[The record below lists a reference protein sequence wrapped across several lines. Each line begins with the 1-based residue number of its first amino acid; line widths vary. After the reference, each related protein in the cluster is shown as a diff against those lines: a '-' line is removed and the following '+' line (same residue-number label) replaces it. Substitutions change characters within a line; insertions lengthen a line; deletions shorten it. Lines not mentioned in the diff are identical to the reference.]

1 MPDRY
6 YHTTLNLIYFNSRLE
21 GDPILN
27 RFLQA
32 ELEPQKHLSSF
43 FCVLYIPLIR
53 ISEAPLQN
61 NFHQGAFLLN
71 WYRAKFCL
79 GKMKLHVPY
88 SEDAHDM
95 VSHLLSSTQCWASLV
110 FSLLLG
116 IQEIDDFSVP
126 G

>member
-1 MPDRY
+1 MLD
-6 YHTTLNLIYFNSRLE
+6 I
-21 GDPILN
+21 
-27 RFLQA
+27 Q
-32 ELEPQKHLSSF
+32 
-43 FCVLYIPLIR
+43 YIPSIR

-61 NFHQGAFLLN
+61 NFYQGAFLLN

-79 GKMKLHVPY
+79 GKMKLHVLY

-110 FSLLLG
+110 FSLSLS
-116 IQEIDDFSVP
+116 IKEIDDFSVL